1 MLTQSVKL
9 YMNGHALID
18 VVDFEVDDLAVMT
31 TGRTKTAAA
40 NVA

>member
-1 MLTQSVKL
+1 MLTQSVEL

-18 VVDFEVDDLAVMT
+18 VVDFEVDDLAVT
-31 TGRTKTAAA
+31 TTCSTKTAAA